1 MKSLVMAIVAL
12 ASITASAK
20 YVTVRVCDSGESSQ
34 ECRTVTYKVRAHKEV
49 TAPVEICSAEGTQ
62 CVPSVYG
69 VPAWLQA
76 LSDAFANHS
85 SPADQNAGSAGG
97 PN

>member
-20 YVTVRVCDSGESSQ
+20 YVTVRVCDGGESGQ
-34 ECRTVTYKVRAHKEV
+34 ECRTVTYKVRAHKDV
-49 TAPVEICSAEGTQ
+49 AAPVEICTQEGTP
-62 CVPSVYG
+62 CVPAKYG
-69 VPAWLQA
+69 VPGWLKA
-76 LSDAFANHS
+76 LNDAFGNRGPA
-85 SPADQNAGSAGG
+85 ADQNDGSAGG